1 MQPICD
7 ACQSSKLSWRIAIDS
22 ILFKNH
28 HYSSGTRERVIGG
41 ERRHPDEKST
51 SALDR
56 LLGYGWNETILVPAS
71 ELVGMENNTA
81 FEDHYLLHVRLTGW
95 SGVRHFEPI
104 MAVLQERLWEFEE
117 CNRSIGL

>member
-1 MQPICD
+1 MVQ
-7 ACQSSKLSWRIAIDS
+7 
-22 ILFKNH
+22 
-28 HYSSGTRERVIGG
+28 GTRERVIGG

-56 LLGYGWNETILVPAS
+56 LLGYGWSETILVPAS
-71 ELVGMENNTA
+71 ELVSIENDTA